1 MKVIG
6 LSDLFHEFEHQCN
19 KLVCPTCRSFC
30 RDWIVAGRTV
40 YLIVNEDE
48 VDDGDVDVAIQ
59 VIGMAREVL
68 DKYKNV
74 VVVNE

>member
-1 MKVIG
+1 
-6 LSDLFHEFEHQCN
+6 
-19 KLVCPTCRSFC
+19 
-30 RDWIVAGRTV
+30 V